1 MVKLGQHSLLR
12 CGDGISLYY
21 YYGML
26 SGNVHFTLLVNPLKK
41 SSKRPLLIQFI
52 KILTK
57 KFLSTSIKN
66 KLYTLFTKKT
76 MIYSNINNGLSKI
89 LSNSIT
95 AFPFEFHKYK
105 SSYKIIHIFNHHL
118 RLLSTHTLY
127 CVAHI
132 IIIPGGLPLFL
143 SPTQLS
149 RQRRPVSHGSLSA
162 TGIPNTY
169 NFDAFVR
176 KNDGILKHSVF
187 FKTSSKLG
195 DK

>member
-1 MVKLGQHSLLR
+1 MVFLFITILGCCLVMS
-12 CGDGISLYY
+12 IF
-21 YYGML
+21 M
-26 SGNVHFTLLVNPLKK
+26 LLVNPLKK

-105 SSYKIIHIFNHHL
+105 SSYKIIHIFNHLISL
-118 RLLSTHTLY
+118 RTPLWNTL
-127 CVAHI
+127 VI
-132 IIIPGGLPLFL
+132 LPGGLPLL
-143 SPTQLS
+143 SLQHNSSPAERS
-149 RQRRPVSHGSLSA
+149 RPVCNGNPQHLQFWCLCSQKWW
-162 TGIPNTY
+162 Y
-169 NFDAFVR
+169 
-176 KNDGILKHSVF
+176 
-187 FKTSSKLG
+187 
-195 DK
+195 